1 MKHAMKKTM
10 LALSLTVAAASASAG
25 TTQDAAGCGVG
36 TMIFKDKS
44 GLVYGLM
51 AATTNGSFTNGLIS
65 QTFGLL
71 NCPEST
77 SIKGK
82 IATFIDF
89 NKQQLAVETAQG
101 QGEHLAALVDMYGVK
116 EADRAAATSAL
127 KANQAT
133 IFSGSSTA
141 EIQAAVTQTLQA
153 FVS

>member
-1 MKHAMKKTM
+1 MKHAMKKTL
-10 LALSLTVAAASASAG
+10 LALSLSVAAVGANASV
-25 TTQDAAGCGVG
+25 TQDAAGCGVG
-36 TMIFKDKS
+36 TMIFKDKT
-44 GLVYGLM
+44 GLVYSVL
-51 AATTNGSFTNGLIS
+51 AATTNGYLSGSIS
-65 QTFGLL
+65 MTLGIL
-71 NCPEST
+71 NCPESA

-116 EADRAAATSAL
+116 ESDRAAATSAL
-127 KANQAT
+127 KANQAS

>member
-1 MKHAMKKTM
+1 MKHAMKKTL
-10 LALSLTVAAASASAG
+10 LALSLTVAAAGAQAS
-25 TTQDAAGCGVG
+25 TTQDAAGCGIG
-36 TMIFKDKS
+36 TMIFKDKV
-44 GLVYGLM
+44 GLVYSVLAG
-51 AATTNGSFTNGLIS
+51 TTNGYLSGSIS
-65 QTFGLL
+65 MTLGIL
-71 NCPEST
+71 NCPESA

-127 KANQAT
+127 KANQAS
-133 IFSGSSTA
+133 IFSGATTA
-141 EIQAAVTQTLQA
+141 EVQAAVAQTLQA

>member
-1 MKHAMKKTM
+1 MKSAMKKTL
-10 LALSLTVAAASASAG
+10 LALSLSVAALGANAS

-44 GLVYGLM
+44 GLVYSLM
-51 AATTNGSFTNGLIS
+51 AATTNGSLSGTIS
-65 QTFGLL
+65 MTMGILD
-71 NCPEST
+71 CPESA

-116 EADRAAATSAL
+116 ESDRAAATSAL

-133 IFSGSSTA
+133 IFSGSTTA